1 MIRIGIVGAGI
12 IGASHKNAITEH
24 KDCCLTAV
32 CDISLEKAQ
41 HLAEGTQAHVYTDY
55 REMQEAEHPDA
66 VILNLPHFLHK
77 EVSVYFLN
85 QKVAVLV
92 EKPMANT
99 VQECDEMI
107 EASRRNNTPLAVGH
121 VQRYFACYRK
131 LRELMHENRFGKL
144 CQITETRN
152 TYYFNEKRP
161 KWFLNKKQAGGGILM
176 NYGAHTLDKIFYTT
190 GLKAE
195 SVTAAGSNF
204 LTEDDVEASAQ
215 LLVKFV
221 GGVSALLS
229 YCGCRVPNQYENY
242 FYFTDGAAKIV
253 NSHELWLAEPGEEF
267 HRVELKEKLTFHWQL
282 EEFLK
287 LMAGKESE
295 IATPEYGRE
304 IISVLEKAFAQF

>member
-1 MIRIGIVGAGI
+1 
-12 IGASHKNAITEH
+12 
-24 KDCCLTAV
+24 
-32 CDISLEKAQ
+32 
-41 HLAEGTQAHVYTDY
+41 
-55 REMQEAEHPDA
+55 
-66 VILNLPHFLHK
+66 
-77 EVSVYFLN
+77 
-85 QKVAVLV
+85 
-92 EKPMANT
+92 
-99 VQECDEMI
+99 
-107 EASRRNNTPLAVGH
+107 
-121 VQRYFACYRK
+121 
-131 LRELMHENRFGKL
+131 
-144 CQITETRN
+144 
-152 TYYFNEKRP
+152 
-161 KWFLNKKQAGGGILM
+161 M